1 MTDIFL
7 SYNEKDRETARRLAA
22 MLESVG
28 WTVWWDRRIP
38 AGETWRS
45 VLEDALENMRCMLVL
60 WSSHSIESEWVY
72 EEATEGRRL
81 DKLVPVL
88 IEAVRPPA
96 GFREIQA
103 ADLTS
108 WDGTREF
115 EGMRMLIA
123 DLENMLGKPG
133 ATATEATPKR
143 GAPGLSKSVF
153 AEPSPAPGAER
164 GRPYDPADLQGD
176 AIPPLPRRNL
186 MAWALAGALLLV
198 AIVAYFYLSA
208 TDDTATP
215 PQVTETPHR
224 VPGGHTPSAAV
235 APVTP
240 AAPERPSVTRA
251 TQESAA
257 RPVKEKP
264 TKPAGTARPASARC
278 ADFLARIQLG
288 ETLSDDAQTAFRK
301 ECQQ

>member
-7 SYNEKDRETARRLAA
+7 SYNEKDRETARRLAV

-60 WSSHSIESEWVY
+60 WSSRSIESEWVC

-103 ADLTS
+103 ADLMG

-123 DLENMLGKPG
+123 DLENLLGKPG
-133 ATATEATPKR
+133 AAATAVTPKSSDLDWPKPI
-143 GAPGLSKSVF
+143 GAEST
-153 AEPSPAPGAER
+153 PAPRAFR
-164 GRPYDPADLQGD
+164 GRPYDPTDLKGD
-176 AIPPLPRRNL
+176 TAPPLPRRNL
-186 MAWALAGALLLV
+186 MAWVLAGALLLV
-198 AIVAYFYLSA
+198 AMAAYLFLSA
-208 TDDTATP
+208 TDDTVTP
-215 PQVTETPHR
+215 PQATETPQR
-224 VPGGHTPSAAV
+224 IPGRLPPPADV
-235 APVTP
+235 APETSTARPDTLTVTP
-240 AAPERPSVTRA
+240 PADTRPIRER
-251 TQESAA
+251 
-257 RPVKEKP
+257 P
-264 TKPAGTARPASARC
+264 TKPAGTTRPTSARC
-278 ADFLARIQLG
+278 ADLLARVQLG
-288 ETLSDDAQTAFRK
+288 ETLSEDAQAMLHK
-301 ECQQ
+301 ECRQ